1 MEFRIMKVPLE
12 EFLNVLEGMYNS
24 GADYIDIIGD
34 PKGEDG
40 VMKIEVKREY
50 LCPED
55 EMEECGEESTDEEIE
70 DFYNNL
76 I

>member
-1 MEFRIMKVPLE
+1 MEFRITKIPLE
-12 EFLNVLEGMYNS
+12 EFLNILENIYNN
-24 GADYIDIIGD
+24 GADYIDILSNAD
-34 PKGEDG
+34 GEEG
-40 VMKIEVKREY
+40 LMKIEVKREY

-55 EMEECGEESTDEEIE
+55 DMTDDEVM

>member
-1 MEFRIMKVPLE
+1 MEFRITKIPLE
-12 EFLNVLEGMYNS
+12 EFLNVLENIYNN
-24 GADYIDIIGD
+24 GADYIDILSNAD
-34 PKGEDG
+34 GEEG
-40 VMKIEVKREY
+40 LMKIEVKREY

-55 EMEECGEESTDEEIE
+55 EMEGDDMTDDEVM